1 MPRFL
6 SSGAV
11 RLASILL
18 LAQAALL
25 YSSIRPEAVPPS
37 KPLSGFPKELGAWR
51 LYKEGVVEPEV
62 MEVLKA
68 DDVLTRDYVGAGQA
82 TWVNLFVAAFRSQR
96 TGKAPHSPK
105 NCLPGNGWTQLDSRN
120 LAIDVGQAQPIV
132 VNRYEIQ
139 NAEQRSL
146 TLYWYQSRDRV
157 VANEYK
163 AKFWVVADAIRL
175 NRTDTA
181 LVRVIV
187 PIVAPGMRPI
197 DSETAERA
205 GVNFIQASYASIR
218 SFLPN

>member
-1 MPRFL
+1 VPRFFT
-6 SSGAV
+6 SGAV

-18 LAQAALL
+18 LLQAALL

-37 KPLSGFPKELGAWR
+37 APLADFPRALGTWR

-62 MEVLKA
+62 QEMLKA
-68 DDVLTRDYVGAGQA
+68 DDLLNRDYVNGGQPV
-82 TWVNLFVAAFRSQR
+82 WINLFIAAFRSQR
-96 TGKAPHSPK
+96 NGKAPHSPK
-105 NCLPGNGWTQLDSRN
+105 NCLPGNGWTQLDSRD
-120 LAIDVGQAQPIV
+120 LAIDVGLARPIV

-139 NAEQRSL
+139 NGDQRSL

-187 PIVAPGMRPI
+187 PIVTQGI
-197 DSETAERA
+197 HVDSETAERA
-205 GVNFIQASYASIR
+205 GVNFIQSAYAPIR
-218 SFLPN
+218 AHLPN